1 MLSYIGRRVLQAIPL
16 LIGVSVIGFGLMHL
30 APGGPLAVYTLN
42 PTITAQD
49 IERIKI
55 IFGLDQ
61 PVHVQY
67 LKWATGMFTGNW
79 GYTFFGGRP
88 VLWVIVERLP
98 ATMLLMGSAL
108 SIAILLGITVGM
120 IGAARRYSVWDYLAT
135 SGALVA
141 LSFPTFW
148 FGLMAIFVFAV
159 DLRWLPSGG
168 MYELGEEDNVVD
180 LLRHL
185 ILPTLVLALVITAT
199 YSRYARSSFLEV
211 LHQDYMRTAR
221 AKGLR
226 PRERLFRH
234 AFPNAVKPLIALLGT
249 ELPVLFSGALVTES
263 IFGWPGMGRLFVDAL
278 TMKEYPILM
287 GMIMFTA
294 FFVILGNLL
303 ADIAIALLDPRVRL
317 A

>member
-88 VLWVIVERLP
+88 VLWVIAERLP

-159 DLRWLPSGG
+159 DFRWLPSGG
-168 MYELGEEDNVVD
+168 MYELGEEGNVVD

-249 ELPVLFSGALVTES
+249 DLPVLFSGALVTES

>member
-49 IERIKI
+49 IERIKV

-61 PVHVQY
+61 PLHLQY

-88 VLWVIVERLP
+88 VLAVIVERLP

-108 SIAILLGITVGM
+108 SIAMLLGITIGM
-120 IGAARRYSVWDYLAT
+120 VGAARRYSAWDYLAT
-135 SGALVA
+135 TGALVA

-168 MYELGEEDNVVD
+168 MYELGEEGNVVD

-221 AKGLR
+221 AKGLHS
-226 PRERLFRH
+226 RERLFRH
-234 AFPNAVKPLIALLGT
+234 AFPNAVKPLIALL
-249 ELPVLFSGALVTES
+249 
-263 IFGWPGMGRLFVDAL
+263 GWPGMGRLFVDAL

-287 GMIMFTA
+287 GMVMFTA
-294 FFVILGNLL
+294 FFVIVGNLL

-317 A
+317 S

>member
-88 VLWVIVERLP
+88 VLWVIVERFP

-120 IGAARRYSVWDYLAT
+120 IGAARRYSFWDYLAT

-249 ELPVLFSGALVTES
+249 DLPVLFSGALVTES

>member
-1 MLSYIGRRVLQAIPL
+1 MLPYIGRRVLQAIPL

-108 SIAILLGITVGM
+108 SIAILLGMTIGM
-120 IGAARRYSVWDYLAT
+120 VGAARRYSVWDYLAT
-135 SGALVA
+135 TGALVA

-159 DLRWLPSGG
+159 DLHWLPSGG
-168 MYELGEEDNVVD
+168 MYELGEEGNVVD

-234 AFPNAVKPLIALLGT
+234 ALPNAVKPLIALLGT
-249 ELPVLFSGALVTES
+249 DLPVLFSGALVTES

-294 FFVILGNLL
+294 FFVVLGNLL